1 VLPCGLYAVYK
12 RRGLYRD
19 FLKYGFFFIQIIFY
33 KSGTLFAL
41 GVLYSSE
48 GVVMQTGY
56 YAATGGMVAQFNR
69 LDTIASNLANAN
81 TVGFKKDQLITGDFA
96 RIYKEARDVLPLEN
110 NTVEGAQYL
119 NRSLSRIP
127 QITDAYTD
135 FSLGSMQSTGNSLD
149 VALGK
154 EGQFFAVKT
163 PQGIRLTRNG
173 IFTLDNDGRLLTK
186 QGHEVLGDD
195 YFKSKTGIKL
205 NPQDSIINIDKNGIV
220 STNIP
225 DTTQMIAGKK
235 LMIIEPQN
243 LRLLTKEGDNLYVPD
258 AQESFIPVAQS
269 GNVMQGFVEKSNVN
283 AVNEMIAL
291 VESNRLVGM
300 YQKAMDA
307 QMNDLNRDAIEKIA
321 VTRR

>member
-1 VLPCGLYAVYK
+1 
-12 RRGLYRD
+12 
-19 FLKYGFFFIQIIFY
+19 
-33 KSGTLFAL
+33 
-41 GVLYSSE
+41 
-48 GVVMQTGY
+48 MQTGY

-69 LDTIASNLANAN
+69 LDTIASNLANVN

-96 RIYKEARDVLPLEN
+96 RLYKEARDVLPLEN
-110 NTVEGAQYL
+110 NTIEGAQYL
-119 NRSLSRIP
+119 NRSLSRVP

-135 FSLGSMQSTGNSLD
+135 FSLGSMQSTGNTLD

-173 IFTLDNDGRLLTK
+173 VFTLDNDGKLLTK

-205 NPQDSIINIDKNGIV
+205 NPQDSIINIDKNGII
-220 STNIP
+220 STNIA

-243 LRLLTKEGDNLYVPD
+243 VRLLTKEGDNLYVPD

-269 GNVMQGFVEKSNVN
+269 GSVMQGFVEKSNVN

-291 VESNRLVGM
+291 IESNRLVGM